1 MKKITFWKS
10 LFLLFALIV
19 GSMNVW
25 ADSNSYTANSND
37 KPSATNGTISN
48 SVTGTN
54 SISWSYSVTQ
64 STKSGKNPHVSYAE
78 ASGWQLGSSN
88 SPCTAFSISTSG
100 ITGTITKIEVESGS
114 ASASS
119 KISVTVGG
127 VAFGTQ
133 NQSTGSGSTVAK
145 QTFTGSASGA
155 IIVSASASSGAF
167 YFKSVTVTYSTK
179 TLSSIAVTTAP
190 TTIAFKQGETLDLTG
205 IVVTATY
212 SDASTENVTDKCTFS
227 PTNGATLSTS
237 GNQNVTA
244 TYSGKETN
252 QAITV
257 AGVTALA
264 VKTAPTKTAY
274 KYGQTLD
281 LTGLVLTATYSDS
294 GTKDIDN
301 GFTAEPAGGSELTAS
316 GNVTFTYYGQSCN
329 QAYTVGTLSSLTYN
343 STGEGA
349 FANTTYT
356 EKDKFDPT
364 GLVVT
369 AHYSNGIEEV
379 ITDYTLTP
387 NTTTELKTTDENVTV
402 SYTWAETEQTVNIPI
417 TVNAGTKYKVSFDAG
432 NGTYTG
438 SDITE
443 TEYQGGIT
451 LPAATTSVSGWEFAG
466 WKETSATANT
476 TTRPTL
482 FAAGSTYKPTANCT
496 LYAVYKLAG
505 IDDTKYKRVTELSE
519 ATSASTMIFV
529 DKKNNKVFKLNGNN
543 VTYATAPTEDE
554 NGMITPSDDI
564 VWSLT
569 GNNTDGYNVK
579 TTSLETNRYV
589 GFDTPSANT
598 NYANIQTYTTTS
610 NNILWKFVKNTDTD
624 NVFTLRNNTEKTNG
638 YVGSLRFYTASNTN
652 KWQVYYLAAAS
663 YAENENVALKLYIPV
678 PCAYNS
684 NPSAIITPTVEF
696 GKEGTTLYL
705 DADDKTYTNTATVE
719 GVSKTVIYKSS
730 DEKVATVT
738 SAGVVTAVG
747 IGTATINAKV
757 DKELGV
763 SNEASDTY
771 DVTVKSTTTIAGI
784 KAVNT
789 TSTAKDFTAD
799 LTDANIT
806 YVSGTHAYIQDAS
819 AAIYVSCA
827 TNDWVAGKKFNGA
840 VSGKVKKSYGVWEI
854 TELTGTPVEG
864 GSVPAALTDVA
875 IADITAAT
883 YASYEGKKITLT
895 GVTVTTAMAS
905 TATSG
910 GEVSDGTNTIKIAA
924 PATGITL
931 VKDEQGSVTGFV
943 AQYSGTYRL
952 NLYEQSPFVKTH
964 NAPKTQ
970 TLTFTSDAIELD
982 EDTEDFTNFTPQA
995 VSGAQGTVT
1004 YAIEGDEIYKD
1015 FNTTDGT
1022 FTLKTGV
1029 YGTATI
1035 TATAAAANIEEASVI
1050 TPYTETSKSYTITV
1064 YPRYSSTFNVNG
1076 VVAEV
1081 RQATHGAAI
1090 SVPEPTDVGD
1100 YYFMGWKE
1108 GSAIDT
1114 PTDEAPAMVTP
1125 PTTPTSNVTYYAVYA
1140 QERTGGEEEVISS
1153 LSLNQT
1159 EPTGATSDVNGVT
1172 WSWQSVSFGSS
1183 GSSGMKGNNNA
1194 TVTFELPTTAIKA
1207 KSISLTCPNQDWGS
1221 GAVVVLKAGNSE
1233 LASLSKGGSYTFT
1246 NSDNTA
1252 GTYTLSQTTSKNAWI
1267 NAFALTYTVL
1277 GKENY
1282 DYRTSLPVVD
1292 VTVTATG
1299 YLSYCSPYKL
1309 DFSETNVKAYK
1320 ASVNETTGE
1329 VTLTK
1334 LDVVPAEEGVV
1345 LFSSEAKE
1353 ANEATTYTIP
1363 VTDKAPSD
1371 VTGNQMKGV
1380 LERTQVVWNPSTGVY
1395 NYILQQGEFRKATTP
1410 GGYLKA
1416 NRAYL
1421 STSYNVTTPG
1431 AKALTIVF
1439 NDNTTGINGV
1449 EEIAPVTKTRKVVK
1463 NGRIV
1468 IETANG
1474 EFTIDGAKMK

>member
-1 MKKITFWKS
+1 MKHFTFWKS
-10 LFLLFALIV
+10 FFLLFALIV

-64 STKSGKNPHVSYAE
+64 STKSGKSPYVSYAE

-482 FAAGSTYKPTANCT
+482 FAAGSTYKPSADCT

-505 IDDTKYKRVTELSE
+505 VDETKYKRATALSE
-519 ATSASTMIFV
+519 ITSASSIVFV
-529 DKKNNKVFKLNGNN
+529 NNGRELDHALGNQ
-543 VTYATAPTEDE
+543 TAETETDGLIAPTADYIWTLSGDNT
-554 NGMITPSDDI
+554 NGFT
-564 VWSLT
+564 LT
-569 GNNTDGYNVK
+569 GSDNNTLGIG
-579 TTSLETNRYV
+579 SL
-589 GFDTPSANT
+589 PS
-598 NYANIQTYTTTS
+598 NYANVSLTTT
-610 NNILWKFVKNTDTD
+610 NNSWIFATSTSGENNFV
-624 NVFTLRNNTEKTNG
+624 LRNKNLNSSSNWL
-638 YVGSLRFYTASNTN
+638 SLRFYSLNNTN
-652 KWQVYYLAAAS
+652 KWQVTAQAQNTALGSSVVAS
-663 YAENENVALKLYIPV
+663 KIYVPV
-678 PCAYNS
+678 QTAYNS

-696 GKEGTTLYL
+696 EKEGTTLYL
-705 DADDKTYTNTATVE
+705 DGTTTYTNTATSDPE
-719 GVSKTVIYKSS
+719 KTITYTSS
-730 DEKVATVT
+730 DESIATVT

-747 IGTATINAKV
+747 IGTATITASV
-757 DKELGV
+757 EKELGV
-763 SNEASDTY
+763 SNAAQDTY

-784 KAVNT
+784 KGVNST
-789 TSTAKDFTAD
+789 TTAKAFTAD

-827 TNDWVAGKKFNGA
+827 TNDWVAGKKFTGA

-854 TELTGTPVEG
+854 TEFTGTPVEG
-864 GSVPAALTDVA
+864 GTVPAALTDVA
-875 IADITAAT
+875 IADITSET

-905 TATSG
+905 SATSG
-910 GEVSDGTNTIKIAA
+910 GEVSDGTNTIKIGA

-943 AQYSGTYRL
+943 AQYNGTYRL
-952 NLYEQSPFVKTH
+952 NLYEQSQFAKTH
-964 NAPKTQ
+964 NAPTAQ
-970 TLTFTSDAIELD
+970 DLSFEEDAIELD
-982 EDTEDFTNFTPQA
+982 EDTEAYSNFTPQT

-1004 YAIEGDEIYKD
+1004 YAIEGDVIYEN

-1022 FTLKTGV
+1022 FTLKAGA

-1035 TATAAAANIEEASVI
+1035 TATAAAANITEAGVT
-1050 TPYTETSKSYTITV
+1050 TPYTQTSKSYTVTT
-1064 YPRYSSTFNVNG
+1064 YPRYTSTFSVNG
-1076 VVAEV
+1076 VVTIV
-1081 RQATHGAAI
+1081 RQATHGAEI
-1090 SVPEPTDVGD
+1090 TVPTPAATIGD
-1100 YYFMGWKE
+1100 YYFMGWKAT
-1108 GSAIDT
+1108 SAIAT
-1114 PTDEAPAMVTP
+1114 PTDEAPEMVTP
-1125 PTTPTSNVTYYAVYA
+1125 PATPTSNVTYYAVYA
-1140 QERTGGEEEVISS
+1140 QAEVTGSAGSYELDYTNDNVSPGGYGTTVNVTATDGSSWVVKAHSNSGMQINTGKNSTIKVPTCPGNISS
-1153 LSLNQT
+1153 VVVT
-1159 EPTGATSDVNGVT
+1159 CTS
-1172 WSWQSVSFGSS
+1172 SS
-1183 GSSGMKGNNNA
+1183 HNA
-1194 TVTFELPTTAIKA
+1194 VGFSASDYT
-1207 KSISLTCPNQDWGS
+1207 GS
-1221 GAVVVLKAGNSE
+1221 GTITYLAEGSNAATQTLTLTGQEVKTGYVVP
-1233 LASLSKGGSYTFT
+1233 KGGVAVIT
-1246 NSDNTA
+1246 NIVVNYDA
-1252 GTYTLSQTTSKNAWI
+1252 AVTYS
-1267 NAFALTYTVL
+1267 
-1277 GKENY
+1277 

-1292 VTVTATG
+1292 ITISAAKYATFSSV
-1299 YLSYCSPYKL
+1299 YQL
-1309 DFSETNVKAYK
+1309 DFTGTDVKAYK
-1320 ASVNETTGE
+1320 ATTNTDSSVHLEE
-1329 VTLTK
+1329 VS
-1334 LDVVPAEEGVV
+1334 VVPANTGVMLYADV
-1345 LFSSEAKE
+1345 DENTVF
-1353 ANEATTYTIP
+1353 TIP
-1363 VTDKAPSD
+1363 VTAAEASNMDGNKLQSTAYGAHNVTADEYEKAYVFGMLND
-1371 VTGNQMKGV
+1371 EVGFYKAAVGKTV
-1380 LERTQVVWNPSTGVY
+1380 A
-1395 NYILQQGEFRKATTP
+1395 QGRCYLLLDEAISLSQGAPFLSIIFDEGATTKIN
-1410 GGYLKA
+1410 L
-1416 NRAYL
+1416 N
-1421 STSYNVTTPG
+1421 N
-1431 AKALTIVF
+1431 
-1439 NDNTTGINGV
+1439 NDNLNFDENAPRYNMSGQRVSNSYKGIVIVNG
-1449 EEIAPVTKTRKVVK
+1449 KKVVRK
-1463 NGRIV
+1463 
-1468 IETANG
+1468 
-1474 EFTIDGAKMK
+1474 